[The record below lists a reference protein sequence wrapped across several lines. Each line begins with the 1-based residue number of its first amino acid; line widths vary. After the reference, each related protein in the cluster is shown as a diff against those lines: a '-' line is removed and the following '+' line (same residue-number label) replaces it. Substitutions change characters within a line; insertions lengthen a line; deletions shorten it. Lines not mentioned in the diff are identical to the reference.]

1 MSKRAVRRTRSHASK
16 MASSILR
23 AGEAALSPPELDH
36 CFDCIHWFGRGC
48 KKKGEIVRDVYT
60 NEIESCPHDQVPISL
75 NASEREFYVN
85 GLGEQIL
92 RQKKRKED
100 ML

>member
-1 MSKRAVRRTRSHASK
+1 MSKRAVRTRSHASK

-23 AGEAALSPPELDH
+23 AGEAALSPPELDK
-36 CFDCIHWFGRGC
+36 CFDCSYWFGHGC
-48 KKKGEIVRDVYT
+48 EKKGEIVRDVYT
-60 NEIESCPHDQVPISL
+60 DEIESCPYDQLPVS

-85 GLGEQIL
+85 GLGEQIIRL
-92 RQKKRKED
+92 RKGKED